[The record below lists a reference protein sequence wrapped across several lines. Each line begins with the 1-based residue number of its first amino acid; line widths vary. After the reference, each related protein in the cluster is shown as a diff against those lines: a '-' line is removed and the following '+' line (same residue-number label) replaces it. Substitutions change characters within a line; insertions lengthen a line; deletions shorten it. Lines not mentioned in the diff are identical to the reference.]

1 MLLDETCPPSQWSL
15 AFELGAKRF
24 KEYVEGGG
32 PIDFKIF
39 WEDFWKCFV
48 KPPCL
53 IEHKQ
58 VVDVKNEQEILP
70 TIPDDQLK
78 RVAHSLES
86 LGKLK
91 QALEIATDPKYRFA
105 LDQKLMGTA
114 VKAPEE
120 KQATNLGY
128 SAGLLN
134 LGNTCYMN
142 STVQCLK
149 SVPELNSA
157 LSNYSLDGPSNH
169 VDENSHLLTVATREL
184 FRALN
189 RGGEAVSPD
198 KFWNAL
204 RNKFAVFGDVQ
215 NGNYMP
221 QDAEECWTNLL
232 NTLSQSLKPPSS
244 SEDSDPVKALFG
256 VNLWS
261 RVHCPESGEEEIT
274 TTESV
279 LFLSCFISNEGLKDK
294 LEKRSKALGRNADF
308 HIESL
313 IDSLPRYLT
322 FRFMRFIWEK
332 ETSQNAKILKKVDY
346 PLELD
351 IYELCSEELR
361 KKLEAPRQKLRD
373 EKDKRLGTSS
383 MDSDVKMTDAEEPSK
398 ESGKS
403 STAAQTG
410 IYDLVSVLTHEG
422 ITTDN
427 GHYLAWVKQESGT
440 WIKYDDTR
448 LSPQQEEDIMKLSGD
463 GTGGDPMAYIIMY
476 KARFVSM

>member
-1 MLLDETCPPSQWSL
+1 
-15 AFELGAKRF
+15 
-24 KEYVEGGG
+24 
-32 PIDFKIF
+32 
-39 WEDFWKCFV
+39 
-48 KPPCL
+48 
-53 IEHKQ
+53 
-58 VVDVKNEQEILP
+58 
-70 TIPDDQLK
+70 
-78 RVAHSLES
+78 
-86 LGKLK
+86 
-91 QALEIATDPKYRFA
+91 
-105 LDQKLMGTA
+105 
-114 VKAPEE
+114 
-120 KQATNLGY
+120 
-128 SAGLLN
+128 
-134 LGNTCYMN
+134 MN

-204 RNKFAVFGDVQ
+204 RNKFAVFGDVL

-221 QDAEECWTNLL
+221 QIIHITGLGPL
-232 NTLSQSLKPPSS
+232 
-244 SEDSDPVKALFG
+244 
-256 VNLWS
+256 
-261 RVHCPESGEEEIT
+261 VHCPESGEEEIT

-313 IDSLPRYLT
+313 IDSLPFFLFVTLIVHLSTMYLT
-322 FRFMRFIWEK
+322 VRFMRFIWEK

-410 IYDLVSVLTHEG
+410 IYDLVSVLRAGNFNHCPRVSPRLTRCGAGAALSVLTHEG

-427 GHYLAWVKQESGT
+427 GHYLAWIKQESGT

-476 KARFVSM
+476 KARFVS

>member
-221 QDAEECWTNLL
+221 Q
-232 NTLSQSLKPPSS
+232 SLKPPSS

-313 IDSLPRYLT
+313 IDSLPRWSPFFLFVTLIGTMYLT
-322 FRFMRFIWEK
+322 VRFMRFIWEK

-403 STAAQTG
+403 STAAQTR